1 MSEYEKIALSKDLVR
16 RIRGLRQAP
25 KSTRVGVAI
34 ETLDEGRRKG
44 IANLMTYKGI
54 LKVFRLLRIR
64 FEVDVEL
71 NLYVPGRQRV
81 PQAAIVV
88 PHAVPRKPGLAATGE
103 TSNADAAQHLKWWSR

>member
-25 KSTRVGVAI
+25 KSTRIGVAI
-34 ETLDEGRRKG
+34 ETLDEGRRQG
-44 IANLMTYKGI
+44 IASLMTYKGV
-54 LKVFRLLRIR
+54 LKVFRLLRMR

-81 PQAAIVV
+81 PQAAIVS
-88 PHAVPRKPGLAATGE
+88 HADPRKPGLAATGE
-103 TSNADAAQHLKWWSR
+103 TSNADAA